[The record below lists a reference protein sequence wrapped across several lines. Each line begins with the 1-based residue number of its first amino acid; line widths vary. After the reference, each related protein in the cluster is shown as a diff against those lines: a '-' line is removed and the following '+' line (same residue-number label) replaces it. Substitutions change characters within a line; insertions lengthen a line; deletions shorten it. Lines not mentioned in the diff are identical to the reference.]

1 MKLTVANRIF
11 GGFGVISLLL
21 IFIASLSFSK
31 LQSISETTSAVNTV
45 SIPALENS
53 ATLQSEFVKMSKIS
67 LQAFY
72 ADEVKTVASLEN
84 AFAIE
89 RDAYDAAAKN
99 LQAVVAKEPE
109 LAANFKKVENTYN
122 EFTPTSNNLFTKLKE
137 SLTLRDKIASKLSDL
152 EGNADDSASL
162 ILDFSDTRD
171 VSRRFPKSAEAAA
184 VLETSMNSLVSTVVD
199 LSRTNAANTSETL
212 SNEIKNRMADISS
225 KMEVINQEAG
235 ESVSMVADLNEKIV
249 AINDLLNGSDGILP
263 LKAQRITAS
272 ADAATLLA
280 TAESQTTEASAALTE
295 VTDQG
300 AHRSWPYSN

>member
-84 AFAIE
+84 AFALE
-89 RDAYDAAAKN
+89 RDAYNAAAKN
-99 LQAVVAKEPE
+99 LQAVVAQEPE
-109 LAANFKKVENTYN
+109 LAASFKKVENTYN
-122 EFTPTSNNLFTKLKE
+122 EFTPTSNKLFAKLKE
-137 SLTLRDKIASKLSDL
+137 SLTLRDNIASKLSDL

-171 VSRRFPKSAEAAA
+171 VSRRFPKSAEAAG

-212 SNEIKNRMADISS
+212 SNEIKNRMADITS

-235 ESVSMVADLNEKIV
+235 ASVSMVADLNEKIV

-263 LKAQRITAS
+263 LKAQHTY
-272 ADAATLLA
+272 DL
-280 TAESQTTEASAALTE
+280 
-295 VTDQG
+295 
-300 AHRSWPYSN
+300 